1 MARCPLSILN
11 YPFIL
16 NSCIII
22 CGPTAIGKTALA
34 IELARHFSTEIIS
47 ADSRQC
53 YREMTIGVAKPT
65 AAELA
70 AVPHHFINSH
80 SIQDNISAAGFET
93 YALGSIEQIF
103 QKNKMA
109 VMVGGTGLYIRA
121 FCQGL
126 DQIPPVD
133 EKIREH
139 ILAQYNSKG
148 IDWLRSELILQDE
161 IFSQKGEMQNPQRMM
176 RALEVKLA
184 TGKSIIDF
192 QSKQKKQRPFHIIKI
207 CLELPR
213 QELYE
218 RIDRRVDQM
227 MQEGLEQ
234 EARALWPYKHL
245 NALQTVGYS
254 ELFRYFEN
262 EISLTKAV
270 ELIKQHTRNYAKRQQ
285 TWFKKEEGMLF
296 CRPSINEVLKNITG
310 E

>member
-1 MARCPLSILN
+1 
-11 YPFIL
+11 
-16 NSCIII
+16 
-22 CGPTAIGKTALA
+22 
-34 IELARHFSTEIIS
+34 
-47 ADSRQC
+47 
-53 YREMTIGVAKPT
+53 
-65 AAELA
+65 
-70 AVPHHFINSH
+70 
-80 SIQDNISAAGFET
+80 
-93 YALGSIEQIF
+93 
-103 QKNKMA
+103 
-109 VMVGGTGLYIRA
+109 
-121 FCQGL
+121 
-126 DQIPPVD
+126 
-133 EKIREH
+133 
-139 ILAQYNSKG
+139 
-148 IDWLRSELILQDE
+148 
-161 IFSQKGEMQNPQRMM
+161 MQNPQRMM